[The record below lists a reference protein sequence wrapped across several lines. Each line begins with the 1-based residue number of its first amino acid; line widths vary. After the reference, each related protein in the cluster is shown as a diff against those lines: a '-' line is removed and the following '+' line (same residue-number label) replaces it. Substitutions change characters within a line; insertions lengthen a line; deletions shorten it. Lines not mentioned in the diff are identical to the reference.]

1 MEELIKPIVR
11 VGNSAGVILP
21 KEWLNGQ
28 ASVKLVHKPYSIKE
42 DALEILSP
50 YLNDTVGIYLVGS
63 YARNEET
70 EKSDI
75 DILAITNKTNK
86 KISKGKYN
94 IVLISRENLEK
105 SMNDNILPLLPM
117 IKEAKT
123 ILNSDFIQKYKD
135 IPPTKRNLRW
145 HFDTTESALK
155 MDKIALE
162 LQDNFVSDN
171 IIYSLT
177 LRLREAYI
185 VDCLMKNKKP
195 TTKEFISLIK
205 KISGFDESY
214 KSYLRAKNDERTKKI
229 VSLDEAKKMHSYI
242 TDKLSEQEKWIR
254 KKRKENKKLGKT
266 ERKTFGKN
274 RKLCRKRLQLD

>member
-42 DALEILSP
+42 DVLEILSP

-75 DILAITNKTNK
+75 DILVITNKTNK

-135 IPPTKRNLRW
+135 IPLTKRNLRW

-171 IIYSLT
+171 IIYSLI

-185 VDCLMKNKKP
+185 MDCLMKNKKS

-205 KISGFDESY
+205 KISGSDEIY
-214 KSYLRAKNDERTKKI
+214 LAYLRAKNDEK
-229 VSLDEAKKMHSYI
+229 AKKTIPIKEAEKIYSYLI
-242 TDKLSEQEKWIR
+242 DKLKEQEKWTRR
-254 KKRKENKKLGKT
+254 KEKRK
-266 ERKTFGKN
+266 
-274 RKLCRKRLQLD
+274 